1 MRDSAVSEDSP
12 FGLDC
17 GAGTE
22 PGSSLPC
29 PPLPKGSSCP
39 VSLHPHP
46 CPTACAALLSS
57 IEAAAFLNVSVNT
70 LRRYVADG
78 LLTNRRVGPR
88 LLKYDPAELEAFTRK
103 GGDA

>member
-1 MRDSAVSEDSP
+1 MSRFPA
-12 FGLDC
+12 
-17 GAGTE
+17 
-22 PGSSLPC
+22 
-29 PPLPKGSSCP
+29 PPPPPERLRP
-39 VSLHPHP
+39 
-46 CPTACAALLSS
+46 LLSS

>member
-1 MRDSAVSEDSP
+1 MSRTTPSRRI
-12 FGLDC
+12 
-17 GAGTE
+17 
-22 PGSSLPC
+22 
-29 PPLPKGSSCP
+29 PLPKR
-39 VSLHPHP
+39 PHP
-46 CPTACAALLSS
+46 LPERPRPLLSS

-88 LLKYDPAELEAFTRK
+88 LLKYDPAELEAFTRR